1 MEENSQ
7 GYELLKDEEIKY
19 VNFMLQHLRTLD
31 DKTDIIVKASNGI
44 LTLVVG
50 IVAFL
55 VAFAPHKVN
64 SYVLLLVLVP
74 ISSIL
79 FTVISS
85 LLMLYPVFTQHV
97 FFEKRRDLDEIEEIY
112 HHSLRKKSAWIRASV
127 FGLIFGMISFIAW
140 FIYVVSP

>member
-1 MEENSQ
+1 MENEQMLTEN
-7 GYELLKDEEIKY
+7 EIMQ
-19 VNFMLQHLRTLD
+19 VNFMLQHLKTLD

-64 SYVLLLVLVP
+64 AYVLLLVLIP

-97 FFEKRRDLDEIEEIY
+97 FFEKRKDLDEIELIY
-112 HHSLRKKSAWIRASV
+112 HQSLRKKSAWIRVSV
-127 FGLIFGMISFIAW
+127 FGLVFGMISFIVW
-140 FIYVVSP
+140 FIYVISS